1 MRAILA
7 VRALIHPALSPAVV
21 AAPLPVPASLNSILP
36 MMEAGGSRHGQVRSW
51 PALVGPVVTGAGYY
65 AALAAGWVPAW
76 PVLVALAVLTWPL
89 AVLGLGGAGLRAR
102 LRPTPRLVVM
112 GLAAGVLLYG
122 LLRLAALVTRQTP
135 LWEQVMAVADLAGQA
150 PPLLA
155 ALAVLGLIAPAEEVL
170 WRGVVF
176 AAAERWTG
184 RGWGAVAVS
193 TLAYA
198 AAVGGS
204 GNPVLPLAAAG
215 CGLVWARQRQVTGS
229 LVPALVGHALWSAL
243 AVAYVR

>member
-1 MRAILA
+1 M
-7 VRALIHPALSPAVV
+7 
-21 AAPLPVPASLNSILP
+21 AAPLPAPAPTDSTLP

-51 PALVGPVVTGAGYY
+51 PAVVGLVATGAGYY

-76 PVLVALAVLTWPL
+76 PVLVALTVLTWPL
-89 AVLGLGGAGLRAR
+89 AVLGLGGAELRAR

-112 GLAAGVLLYG
+112 GLAVGVLLYG
-122 LLRLAALVTRQTP
+122 LLRLGALVTRPTP
-135 LWEQVMAVADLAGQA
+135 LWEQVTAVAELAGEA
-150 PPLLA
+150 PPLVA
-155 ALAVLGLIAPAEEVL
+155 TLAVLGLIAPAEEVL

-184 RGWGAVAVS
+184 RGWGPVAAS

-198 AAVGGS
+198 ATVGCS

-229 LVPALVGHALWSAL
+229 LVPALVGHALWSTLAL
-243 AVAYVR
+243 AYVR

>member
-1 MRAILA
+1 M
-7 VRALIHPALSPAVV
+7 
-21 AAPLPVPASLNSILP
+21 AAPLAAPAPADSTLP
-36 MMEAGGSRHGQVRSW
+36 MMEAGGSRCGQVRSW
-51 PALVGPVVTGAGYY
+51 PAVVGLVATGAGYY

-89 AVLGLGGAGLRAR
+89 AALGLGGAELRER

-112 GLAAGVLLYG
+112 GLAVGVLLYG
-122 LLRLAALVTRQTP
+122 LLRLAALVTRPTP
-135 LWEQVMAVADLAGQA
+135 LWEQVTAVAELAGET
-150 PPLLA
+150 PPLVATLV
-155 ALAVLGLIAPAEEVL
+155 VLGLIAPAEEVL

-184 RGWGAVAVS
+184 RGWGPVAAS

-198 AAVGGS
+198 AAVGCS

-229 LVPALVGHALWSAL
+229 LVPALVGHALWSTL